1 MFKAGNN
8 YGKFSKRG
16 KSVDTEFKE
25 KIKELA
31 NGLLEEIDIK
41 DLSKTQRINL
51 LKVCVPYLIPRETPN
66 LKGLAED
73 LPLFVDNEPPK
84 VIVFRDAKELE
95 EYNSMTEE
103 EQNALDDKKKPT
115 IKNFFNSG
123 GEA

>member
-1 MFKAGNN
+1 MKDFYKMYGGEDLPKAQ
-8 YGKFSKRG
+8 RG
-16 KSVDTEFKE
+16 FFKE
-25 KIKELA
+25 VIKQGAKKL
-31 NGLLEEIDIK
+31 D
-41 DLSKTQRINL
+41 D
-51 LKVCVPYLIPRETPN
+51 

-95 EYNSMTEE
+95 EYNNMTEE